1 MKRVPSLL
9 PNNEEELPP
18 LLIITGED
26 EAGGQCFRQR
36 VSAFQAPRITIIICV
51 FTVDVLVEENPA
63 PCQILLLLAE
73 GGPRPLTFV
82 LNANLL
88 VNVKLI
94 TCK

>member
-1 MKRVPSLL
+1 MCRRSG
-9 PNNEEELPP
+9 PP
-18 LLIITGED
+18 E
-26 EAGGQCFRQR
+26 
-36 VSAFQAPRITIIICV
+36 SHNPIIICV

>member
-1 MKRVPSLL
+1 MKLEVSVS
-9 PNNEEELPP
+9 NK
-18 LLIITGED
+18 D
-26 EAGGQCFRQR
+26 EAVC
-36 VSAFQAPRITIIICV
+36 VSVQARINMIICV
-51 FTVDVLVEENPA
+51 FTSGVLVEENPA

-94 TCK
+94 TCE

>member
-1 MKRVPSLL
+1 MCVSVHARL
-9 PNNEEELPP
+9 N
-18 LLIITGED
+18 LIICLLALG
-26 EAGGQCFRQR
+26 
-36 VSAFQAPRITIIICV
+36 
-51 FTVDVLVEENPA
+51 VLVEENPA

-94 TCK
+94 TCE